1 MKNGYF
7 RLVSDGGGFGLEI
20 KAPRDGGENVR
31 IKEVTDYLALCNVIC
46 DISALKNAVTEGKD
60 TVLHLGAGACPRE
73 NMRYQ
78 LYTAD
83 DNMSVT
89 ARFYAP
95 SSTGEKMSPE
105 EFLNDLKFRQ
115 VRFGIQEENIRR
127 ALAGEAYCTD
137 IVVAL
142 GQEPKQG
149 KDAFIEYFFNTDP
162 KARPTMKEDG
172 SVDFFNLNTI
182 SHCKAGDVLAKL
194 TPAVNGEDGMNVLG
208 TRIKPREVKNAV
220 LRCGKNIDISD
231 DRLVLTSRVSGHAT
245 LVEGQVFVSDVLAVE
260 NVDNS
265 TGNIEYE
272 GSVEVHG
279 NVQSNFSVKAQ
290 GNIIVDGLVEGAY
303 LEAGGDIIIARGM
316 AGMSK
321 GEIKA
326 KGNIVAKFFENAKA
340 SAGGYITT
348 ESILH
353 SNVMAGSEITV
364 GGKRGFITGGNVV
377 AANQIKVKT
386 LGSSMGASTVVEVGA
401 DPLIKQELAQLQKNA
416 AEIDKQLKS
425 IEPII
430 VSYAMKRRQ
439 GMQLSPEQM
448 QYLST
453 LAKAREQK
461 QKELAE
467 ANGHLEEL
475 QQVLEQQKQAQVI
488 VTGEVF
494 PGTKIVIGD
503 VSMVVQT
510 SMKYCKFVKLR
521 GDVKM
526 VGI

>member
-7 RLVSDGGGFGLEI
+7 RLVTDATGFGLEI
-20 KAPRDGGENVR
+20 KAPSGGGECVR
-31 IKEVTDYLALCNVIC
+31 IKEVTDYLTLCNVLC
-46 DISALKNAVTEGKD
+46 DLSALKNAIAEEKD
-60 TVLHLGAGACPRE
+60 TVLHLGPGACPAE
-73 NMRYQ
+73 NMRYN
-78 LYTAD
+78 LYVAED
-83 DNMSVT
+83 KMSVT
-89 ARFYAP
+89 ARFFPA
-95 SSTGEKMSPE
+95 SATGNKMSAE
-105 EFLNDLKFRQ
+105 EFLNDLTFRQ
-115 VRFGIQEENIRR
+115 IRFGVQEARIR
-127 ALAGEAYCTD
+127 EAFAKDEYCTD
-137 IVVAL
+137 IIVAE
-142 GQEPKQG
+142 GKAPKQG

-194 TPAVNGEDGMNVLG
+194 TPAVPGEDGMTVLA
-208 TRIKPREVKNAV
+208 TKLKPREVKN
-220 LRCGKNIDISD
+220 LKFRFGKNIDISED
-231 DRLVLTSRVSGHAT
+231 MRVLTSKVNGHVT

-272 GSVEVHG
+272 GSVEIHG

-290 GNIIVDGLVEGAY
+290 GNIVVNGLVEGAY

-326 KGNIVAKFFENAKA
+326 KGNIVAKFFENAHA
-340 SAGGYITT
+340 TAGGYITT

-353 SNVMAGSEITV
+353 SNVSAGSEITV
-364 GGKRGFITGGNVV
+364 GGRRGFITGGHVI
-377 AANQIKVKT
+377 AASQIKVKT
-386 LGSSMGASTVVEVGA
+386 LGSAMGASTIVEVGA
-401 DPLIKQELAQLQKNA
+401 DPLLKQELTKLQKDV
-416 AEIDKQLKS
+416 AEVDKQIKS
-425 IEPII
+425 MDPII
-430 VSYAMKRRQ
+430 ASYALKRKQ
-439 GMQLSPEQM
+439 GVNLTPDQM

-453 LAKAREQK
+453 LIKAREKK
-461 QKELAE
+461 QQELTE
-467 ANGHLEEL
+467 LNGQLEPL
-475 QQVLEQQKQAQVI
+475 QEMMEQQHQAQV
-488 VTGEVF
+488 VVLGEVF

-503 VSMVVQT
+503 VSMVVQS

>member
-7 RLVSDGGGFGLEI
+7 RLVPDANGFGLEV
-20 KAPRDGGENVR
+20 KAPKDGGENIR
-31 IKEVTDYLALCNVIC
+31 IKEVTDYLALCNIIC
-46 DISALKNAVTEGKD
+46 DISALKNAIAEGKD
-60 TVLHLGAGACPRE
+60 TVLHLGEGSCPKE

-78 LYTAD
+78 LYIAD
-83 DNMSVT
+83 DSMSVT
-89 ARFYAP
+89 ARFFAA
-95 SSTGEKMSPE
+95 SATGETMPPE

-115 VRFGIQEENIRR
+115 VRFGVQEDRIRR
-127 ALAGEAYCTD
+127 AFANGEYCTD
-137 IVVAL
+137 VVVAL
-142 GQEPKQG
+142 GKEPVQG
-149 KDAFIEYFFNTDP
+149 KDAYIEYFFNTDP

-182 SHCKAGDVLAKL
+182 SHCKAGDVLARL
-194 TPAVNGEDGMNVLG
+194 TPAVKGEDGMNVLG
-208 TRIKPREVKNAV
+208 ARIKPREVKNV
-220 LRCGKNIDISD
+220 TLRCGKNIDISED
-231 DRLVLTSRVSGHAT
+231 KQVLTSKVNGHAT
-245 LVEGQVFVSDVLAVE
+245 LVEGQVFVSDVLSVE

-279 NVQSNFSVKAQ
+279 NVQSNFSVKAK
-290 GNIIVDGLVEGAY
+290 GNIVVNGLVEGAY

-326 KGNIVAKFFENAKA
+326 EGNIVAKFFENAKA

-364 GGKRGFITGGNVV
+364 GGRRGFITGGTVV
-377 AANQIKVKT
+377 ASNQITVKT

-401 DPLIKQELAQLQKNA
+401 DPLIKQELAQLQKDA
-416 AEIDKQLKS
+416 AEIEKQLKS

-430 VSYAMKRRQ
+430 VSYAVKRKQ
-439 GMQLSPEQM
+439 GMQLGAEQL

-453 LAKAREQK
+453 LVKAREQK
-461 QKELAE
+461 QKEFAE
-467 ANGHLEEL
+467 ANERL
-475 QQVLEQQKQAQVI
+475 QTLQEMVEQQKQAQVV

-503 VSMVVQT
+503 VSMVVQS

>member
-7 RLVSDGGGFGLEI
+7 RLVTDASGFGLEI
-20 KAPRDGGENVR
+20 KAPSEGGECVR
-31 IKEVTDYLALCNVIC
+31 IKEVTDYLTLCNVLC
-46 DISALKNAVTEGKD
+46 DLSALKNAISENKD
-60 TVLHLGAGACPRE
+60 TVLHLAAGTCPKE
-73 NMRYQ
+73 NMKYN
-78 LYTAD
+78 LYMAE

-89 ARFYAP
+89 ARFFPA
-95 SSTGEKMSPE
+95 SDTGSKME
-105 EFLNDLKFRQ
+105 VKEFLNDLTFRQ
-115 VRFGIQEENIRR
+115 IRFGVQEDRIR
-127 ALAGEAYCTD
+127 EAFEKEEYCTD
-137 IVVAL
+137 IVVAQ
-142 GQEPKQG
+142 GMPPKQG

-162 KARPTMKEDG
+162 HARPTMKEDG

-182 SHCKAGDVLAKL
+182 NHCKAGYVLAKL
-194 TPAVNGEDGMNVLG
+194 TPAVPGQDGMTVLG
-208 TRIKPREVKNAV
+208 TRIKPKEVKHLK
-220 LRCGKNIDISD
+220 LRFGKNIDISAD
-231 DRLVLTSRVSGHAT
+231 MLVLTSKVSGHAA
-245 LVEGQVFVSDVLAVE
+245 LVEGQVFVSDVLSVE

-290 GNIIVDGLVEGAY
+290 GNIVVNGLVEGAH

-326 KGNIVAKFFENAKA
+326 KGNIVAKFFENATA
-340 SAGGYITT
+340 VAGGYITT

-353 SNVMAGSEITV
+353 SRVSAGSEITV

-377 AANQIKVKT
+377 AAKQIKVKT
-386 LGSSMGASTVVEVGA
+386 LGSSMGASTTVEVGA
-401 DPLIKQELAQLQKNA
+401 DPGIKQELVQLQKDV
-416 AEIDKQLKS
+416 AEVTKQIKS
-425 IEPII
+425 MEPII
-430 VSYAMKRRQ
+430 ASYAMKRKQ
-439 GMQLSPEQM
+439 GVQLGPDQL

-453 LAKAREQK
+453 LIKAREKK
-461 QKELAE
+461 QQELAE
-467 ANGHLEEL
+467 LNGRLGSLEEI
-475 QQVLEQQKQAQVI
+475 VEQQGEAQVV

-503 VSMVVQT
+503 VSMLVQS
-510 SMKYCKFVKLR
+510 SMTYCKFVKLR